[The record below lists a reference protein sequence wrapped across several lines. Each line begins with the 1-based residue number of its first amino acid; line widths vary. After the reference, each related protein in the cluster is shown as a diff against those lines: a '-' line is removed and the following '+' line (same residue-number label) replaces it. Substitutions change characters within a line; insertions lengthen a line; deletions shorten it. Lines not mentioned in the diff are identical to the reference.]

1 MQNDC
6 SVFKIPSSERKETPD
21 FDAKKSVL
29 NSVPVTK
36 RSVFSGNLTPTA
48 DAPFE
53 FYQELT
59 KISEEIEKCRLRY
72 S

>member
-1 MQNDC
+1 MQKDC
-6 SVFKIPSSERKETPD
+6 SVFKIPAFQSEKTPLFVENETATD
-21 FDAKKSVL
+21 NK
-29 NSVPVTK
+29 
-36 RSVFSGNLTPTA
+36 
-48 DAPFE
+48 PFE